1 MILDDLTKHAES
13 TSDNHNSPQ
22 GKLSGW
28 FMTGYRGREMRIGI
42 IAGLFDR
49 KSEYRIRLVA
59 WLFDESVE
67 RNDD

>member
-42 IAGLFDR
+42 ITGLFDR

-59 WLFDESVE
+59 WLFGERVGLYDE
-67 RNDD
+67 